1 MQQLLVRAKRPNAC
15 YCVILFNFMR
25 AMAVKYPANMHQCFF
40 VNSMGIVPVGEP
52 EKLVSITVLGRG
64 GALVQE

>member
-1 MQQLLVRAKRPNAC
+1 
-15 YCVILFNFMR
+15 
-25 AMAVKYPANMHQCFF
+25 MAVKYPANMHQCFF